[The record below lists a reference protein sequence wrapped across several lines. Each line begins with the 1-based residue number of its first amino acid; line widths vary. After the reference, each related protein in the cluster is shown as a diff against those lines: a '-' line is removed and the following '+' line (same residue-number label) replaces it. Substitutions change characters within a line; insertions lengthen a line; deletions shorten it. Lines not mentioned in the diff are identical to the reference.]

1 MTGTSRRLSTTLL
14 AVCVAVGAL
23 GCGSSDSATKDKTAA
38 ATTAAPA
45 VQTTP
50 PAVTTAVTTTPP
62 ATATTPTTPPR
73 SVATRSANGKMYRCI
88 GANLLSN
95 LHKLDGRVT
104 TGRRVLRRIKH
115 ELTQTKHKYPS
126 NVAPPHV
133 AQRYNFLV
141 RKYNAQVKLIRHR
154 VRVYNHTLTRECS
167 RE

>member
-1 MTGTSRRLSTTLL
+1 MTRTSRRLLLTLL
-14 AVCVAVGAL
+14 AAGLTAGAL

-38 ATTAAPA
+38 TTATTA
-45 VQTTP
+45 VQTAP
-50 PAVTTAVTTTPP
+50 PAATTAVTTTPP
-62 ATATTPTTPPR
+62 ATTTTKTPPR

-88 GANLLSN
+88 GASLLSN

-154 VRVYNHTLTRECS
+154 VRVYNHTLTRACS